1 MFKQIHNDPKNILKR
16 LGDGFYEQRLVNEQI
31 NQLTG
36 RRFLQGYS
44 SDYEQYKA
52 LMDNGAQYA
61 TKLNLIPGVALT
73 AEQMKQLTSDM
84 VWMVKRE
91 VTLKD
96 GTKTEVLAP
105 QVYIVGRNADIDSR
119 GAVISANDVIIDT
132 QGDVKN
138 SGVISGRNLTHLSA
152 NNIENTGGTL
162 QGRDLYYARKKI
174 ALII

>member
-1 MFKQIHNDPKNILKR
+1 MNKL
-16 LGDGFYEQRLVNEQI
+16 I
-31 NQLTG
+31 NLLAE
-36 RRFLQGYS
+36 RFLHGYS

-105 QVYIVGRNADIDSR
+105 QVYVVGVMQILIVEA
-119 GAVISANDVIIDT
+119 
-132 QGDVKN
+132 Q
-138 SGVISGRNLTHLSA
+138 
-152 NNIENTGGTL
+152 
-162 QGRDLYYARKKI
+162 
-174 ALII
+174 

>member
-1 MFKQIHNDPKNILKR
+1 
-16 LGDGFYEQRLVNEQI
+16 
-31 NQLTG
+31 
-36 RRFLQGYS
+36 
-44 SDYEQYKA
+44 
-52 LMDNGAQYA
+52 MDNGAQYA

-105 QVYIVGRNADIDSR
+105 QVYVVGRNADIDSR

-162 QGRDLYYARKKI
+162 QGRDLYMLAKI

>member
-1 MFKQIHNDPKNILKR
+1 MKNKDNLDIKHIYQIFHCHRQALYKINPVLSSQYLVETDPRFIQKSKWLSSDYMFKQIHNDPKNILKR

-84 VWMVKRE
+84 VWMVK
-91 VTLKD
+91 T
-96 GTKTEVLAP
+96 
-105 QVYIVGRNADIDSR
+105 
-119 GAVISANDVIIDT
+119 
-132 QGDVKN
+132 
-138 SGVISGRNLTHLSA
+138 
-152 NNIENTGGTL
+152 
-162 QGRDLYYARKKI
+162 
-174 ALII
+174 